1 MAMLASLHKHMLHA
15 EFFSENEQTKKWSQH
30 RDSQQ
35 LHGKHHTVCP
45 KQSKTLV
52 DETTYSI
59 KEDDKLFWM
68 FYILHYDYDTYKYS
82 KRTFQFEKQ
91 QKFSFI
97 ENLSEHKQKLKSHKL
112 KLNAMI
118 EDLGTSHTISLTT
131 FVGLCCAYDINIVT
145 YKNKIASLYK
155 FNSHNDRFSMCD
167 VVTKTLYKESQE
179 LNIVESKFIIVTSL
193 DKPLKSV
200 TSYKKQEL
208 QTMAALF
215 NISITRENSKV
226 QKTKPELYQEILEN
240 I

>member
-1 MAMLASLHKHMLHA
+1 MLHA
-15 EFFSENEQTKKWSQH
+15 EFFSENEHTKKWSQH

-35 LHGKHHTVCP
+35 MQRNRVP
-45 KQSKTLV
+45 VYQKQSASKV
-52 DETTYSI
+52 DETTYAI
-59 KEDDKLFWM
+59 EEADKLFWM

-97 ENLSEHKQKLKSHKL
+97 ESLSQHKQKLKSHKL
-112 KLNAMI
+112 KLTSMI
-118 EDLGTSHTISLTT
+118 EDLGTSHTITLNT

-145 YKNKIASLYK
+145 YKNKIAAYYK
-155 FNSHNDRFSMCD
+155 FNAHSDNFSMCD
-167 VVTKTLYKESQE
+167 VSSNTLYKELQE
-179 LNIVESKFIIVTSL
+179 FNTIDSKFIIVTSL

-215 NISITRENSKV
+215 DISITRENSKV
-226 QKTKPELYQEILEN
+226 QKTKPELYQEIMEN